1 VIKLTCKKFQ
11 SEYKIFKDIINDIME
26 ERKNGISEF
35 SKKEIEFE
43 KKEFERLENE
53 VLL

>member
-1 VIKLTCKKFQ
+1 MVCKKYQ
-11 SEYKIFKDIINDIME
+11 SKYKIFKEIVNDIME

-43 KKEFERLENE
+43 KKEFEKSE